1 MVFVRSSHDV
11 IKDQSSSIAFITLK
25 TGFNEFAS

>member
-1 MVFVRSSHDV
+1 MVFVRSSHV